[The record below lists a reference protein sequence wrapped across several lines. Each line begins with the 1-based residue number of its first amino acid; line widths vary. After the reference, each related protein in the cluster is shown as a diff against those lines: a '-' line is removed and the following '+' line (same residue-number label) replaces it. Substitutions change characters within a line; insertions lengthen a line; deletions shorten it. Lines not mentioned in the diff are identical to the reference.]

1 MPTHCRTDS
10 LDFGSVEGRSIVAA
24 FDGGEIT
31 SDGGALLLA
40 RTNGAIRLIDRV
52 AAAFTDR
59 RNPDLIEHEV
69 VTMAGQRII
78 GEALGYPDL
87 NDHDRLRHDPLLA
100 SIMGKLEARDKRCAP
115 LAGKSTLNRLEHAPE
130 EGEARAP
137 HRYHKISYDGTAAAV
152 ENKDRARGGRGTRNA
167 RNRARNVGERGR
179 GCGPGAGAA
188 YLKGLQASR

>member
-78 GEALGYPDL
+78 GEALVQ
-87 NDHDRLRHDPLLA
+87 
-100 SIMGKLEARDKRCAP
+100 
-115 LAGKSTLNRLEHAPE
+115 LAGLIPSQRW
-130 EGEARAP
+130 ARMAMEQL
-137 HRYHKISYDGTAAAV
+137 DDLA
-152 ENKDRARGGRGTRNA
+152 
-167 RNRARNVGERGR
+167 
-179 GCGPGAGAA
+179 
-188 YLKGLQASR
+188 